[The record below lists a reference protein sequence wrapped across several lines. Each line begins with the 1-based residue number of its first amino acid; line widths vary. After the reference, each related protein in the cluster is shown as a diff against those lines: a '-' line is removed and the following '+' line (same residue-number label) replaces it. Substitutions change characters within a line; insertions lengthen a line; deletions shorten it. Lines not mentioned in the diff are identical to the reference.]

1 MSEVPMSVYP
11 VTGRKFFY
19 CQWTDPTTGKPV
31 TRSTKK
37 TKRNEAERAAVDI
50 QRKELEGRAGLK
62 ESSWDE
68 LREAYKA
75 AQYPAQRPKTRAKT
89 DSTFNAIADLM
100 PVKNVAAITAA
111 EILRFQSALRKR
123 ELSEYTVRGHL
134 AELRKILRWG
144 VEFGMVAKMPA
155 LKMPKVSHAKGRAPT
170 AEEFDRLLAKVES
183 VVGKDA
189 APSWTHLLRG
199 LWWSGLRLSEAATLR
214 WSGDNLAAFWLD
226 LAGSRPMFHM
236 AATLEKTGR
245 DRVFPV
251 APEFFEFLDATPARG
266 RRGFVFNP
274 LPWGD
279 SMPGERPSVERIGKT
294 IAKIGV
300 EAKVK
305 IGERKARAN
314 EPEGMVARYAT
325 AHDLRRSFG
334 VRWSL
339 RVLPAVLMEL
349 MRHEAIQTTMQF
361 YVGRNATSAAD
372 QAWQSVAPEKTEVR
386 HSAARVH

>member
-1 MSEVPMSVYP
+1 MNDVPMSVYRIA
-11 VTGRKFFY
+11 GRKFFY
-19 CQWTDPTTGKPV
+19 CQWTDPTTGKSV

-37 TKRNEAERAAVDI
+37 TTKREAERAAVDI
-50 QRKELEGRAGLK
+50 QRKAMEGRAASK
-62 ESSWDE
+62 ESTWDE

-75 AQYPAQRPKTRAKT
+75 AQYPTQRPKTRAKT
-89 DSTFNAIADLM
+89 DSTFNAVAELM
-100 PVKNVAAITAA
+100 PVKSVSAITPV
-111 EILRFQSALRKR
+111 EILRFQAALRKR

-144 VEFGMVAKMPA
+144 AEFGMVTKLPT

-170 AEEFDRLLAKVES
+170 EEEFDRMIAKVES

-199 LWWSGLRLSEAATLR
+199 LWWSGLRLAEAASLR
-214 WSGDNLAAFWLD
+214 WTGDNLASFWLD

-236 AATLEKTGR
+236 AATLDKTGR
-245 DRVFPV
+245 DRIFPV
-251 APEFFEFLDATPARG
+251 APEFAEFLETTPTRA
-266 RRGFVFNP
+266 RRGCVFNP
-274 LPWGD
+274 LPWGESD
-279 SMPGERPSVERIGKT
+279 PSERPSVERIGKT

-300 EAKVK
+300 AAKVK
-305 IGERKARAN
+305 VGERKPRAD
-314 EPEGMVARYAT
+314 EPEGMVAKYAT

-361 YVGRNATSAAD
+361 YVGRNAASAAD
-372 QAWQSVAPEKTEVR
+372 QAWMSVASSKTEV
-386 HSAARVH
+386 HSPASAIH